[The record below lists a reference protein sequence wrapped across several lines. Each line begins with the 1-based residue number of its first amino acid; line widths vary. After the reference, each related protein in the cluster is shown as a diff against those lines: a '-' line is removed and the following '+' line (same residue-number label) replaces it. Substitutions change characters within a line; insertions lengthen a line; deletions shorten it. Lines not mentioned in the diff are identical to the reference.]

1 MRSPSCRPSR
11 EADAVRFEITK
22 SRIEPAVL
30 LPALEDTAA
39 GASVTFE
46 GRVRS
51 QNEGRAVLALEYEAY
66 EPLARKEGDKILE
79 EARAKFSIL
88 GVACFHRVGRLE
100 LGDLAVWVAVTSAH
114 RAEAFEASR
123 YVIDQVKAR
132 VPIWKKEHYSDGST
146 GWINCAPSGPPGP
159 APA

>member
-1 MRSPSCRPSR
+1 MK
-11 EADAVRFEITK
+11 FEITK
-22 SRIEPAVL
+22 SMIEPAAL
-30 LPALEDTAA
+30 LLALEDTAA
-39 GASVTFE
+39 GACVTFE

-66 EPLARKEGDKILE
+66 APLAQKEGGRILE
-79 EARAKFSIL
+79 EACAKFSVI
-88 GVACFHRVGRLE
+88 GVACVHRVGLLE

-114 RAEAFEASR
+114 RADAFEASR

-146 GWINCAPSGPPGP
+146 GWINCASSGPSGPLP
-159 APA
+159 A

>member
-1 MRSPSCRPSR
+1 MPFQLTQS
-11 EADAVRFEITK
+11 T
-22 SRIEPAVL
+22 IEPSVL
-30 LPALEDTAA
+30 LSSLDDTAA
-39 GASVTFE
+39 GACVTFE

-66 EPLARKEGDKILE
+66 APLAQKEGDRILA
-79 EARAKFSIL
+79 EASARFSIL
-88 GVACFHRVGRLE
+88 GVLGVHRTGRLE

-132 VPIWKKEHYSDGST
+132 VPIWKKEHYADGST
-146 GWINCAPSGPPGP
+146 GWINCAPSGPQGP